1 MKRLMMYS
9 AVVFLWATNAWAEEP
24 LTDVQQIVEKANVVS
39 YYQGDDGKSKVNMT
53 ITSAQGQTRNREL
66 IILRKN
72 VEVGGDQ
79 KYLVYFRR
87 PADVRKMMYLVL
99 KHVGGDDDR
108 WLYLPDLG
116 YEKRIAASDKRTS
129 FAGSDFLYE
138 DVSGRGLAEDEHS
151 LMETT
156 DQYYVVK
163 NVPKDPASVEF
174 KYFTV
179 AIDRTNFVPMKME
192 FFGPDD
198 KLYREIV
205 SEQVEV
211 IDGFPTVVK
220 SLVKDH
226 RSGSQTLME
235 FSEVSY
241 NLGLSDDIFT
251 NRSFTRPPR
260 EATR

>member
-1 MKRLMMYS
+1 MKR
-9 AVVFLWATNAWAEEP
+9 VVMFSIIGVVVVPLWAQEP
-24 LTDVQQIVEKANVVS
+24 LTDVNEIVNKANIVA
-39 YYQGDDGKSKVNMT
+39 YYQGDDGKAKVNMT

-66 IILRKN
+66 IILRKD
-72 VEVGGDQ
+72 VKDGGDQ

-99 KHVGGDDDR
+99 KHVDKDDDR

-151 LMETT
+151 LLKTT
-156 DQYYVVK
+156 DPNYIIK
-163 NVPKDPASVEF
+163 NVPKDPGSVEF
-174 KYFTV
+174 SYYTV
-179 AIDRTNFVPMKME
+179 AIDRKTFVPMKME
-192 FFGPDD
+192 YYDQD
-198 KLYREIV
+198 NKLYRTIV
-205 SEQVEV
+205 SEKVEV

-220 SLVKDH
+220 SVVRDL
-226 RSGSQTLME
+226 RSGSRTEME
-235 FSEVSY
+235 FSEVKY
-241 NLGLSDDIFT
+241 NLNLDDDIFT